1 MQIRHRG
8 DVCRKCIAATAA
20 IQPSYELMSDV
31 SQSRFLRGI
40 DAADLELIL
49 SEATERRAP
58 AGAVVTH
65 QGAPANELFL
75 IEKGRARYF
84 TSTLDG
90 DKILLRWLPQ
100 GDIFGGA
107 TLLAD
112 PSAYRVSTEIV
123 RDASL
128 LVWRRSSI
136 RALAERFPKIMDNAL
151 SIAGDYLDWYIGAH
165 LALSSQTA
173 RQRLAGV
180 LVSLA
185 PLHGRAVPGG
195 VELDVTNE
203 ELASAA
209 HITLFAASRILNE
222 WQRRRAIVKRRG
234 HVLLRAPERLAI
246 TID

>member
-1 MQIRHRG
+1 MIGMG
-8 DVCRKCIAATAA
+8 DVG
-20 IQPSYELMSDV
+20 
-31 SQSRFLRGI
+31 QSRFLNGI
-40 DAADLELIL
+40 GAADLGLIL
-49 SEATERRAP
+49 AYASERRVS
-58 AGAVVTH
+58 AGTVLTH
-65 QGAPANELFL
+65 QGAPATELFL
-75 IEKGRARYF
+75 IARGRARYF
-84 TSTLDG
+84 TTTPDG

-100 GDIFGGA
+100 GDIFGA
-107 TLLAD
+107 AALLAE

-128 LVWRRSSI
+128 LVWTRSSI
-136 RALAERFPKIMDNAL
+136 RSLAERCPRIMENAL
-151 SIAGDYLDWYIGAH
+151 SIVGDYLDWYIAAH

-195 VELDVTNE
+195 GALDVTNE

-209 HITLFAASRILNE
+209 HITLFTASRILNE

-234 HVLLRAPERLAI
+234 HVVLRAPEQLVIAI
-246 TID
+246 DDTDRPRRAV

>member
-1 MQIRHRG
+1 
-8 DVCRKCIAATAA
+8 
-20 IQPSYELMSDV
+20 MSDV
-31 SQSRFLRGI
+31 GQSRFLEGI
-40 DAADLELIL
+40 GEADLGLIL
-49 SEATERRAP
+49 AYAMERRVS
-58 AGAVVTH
+58 AGTVVTR
-65 QGAPANELFL
+65 QGAPATELFL
-75 IEKGRARYF
+75 IVKGRARYF

-107 TLLAD
+107 ALLAD
-112 PSAYRVSTEIV
+112 PSAYRVSTEII

-128 LVWRRSSI
+128 LVWTRASI
-136 RALAERFPKIMDNAL
+136 RALAARYPKIMENGL
-151 SIAGDYLDWYIGAH
+151 SIVGDYLDWYIGAH

-209 HITLFAASRILNE
+209 HITLFTASRILNE

-234 HVLLRAPERLAI
+234 HVVLRAPERLAI

>member
-1 MQIRHRG
+1 MG
-8 DVCRKCIAATAA
+8 DVR
-20 IQPSYELMSDV
+20 E
-31 SQSRFLRGI
+31 SRFFSGI
-40 DAADLELIL
+40 GAADVQLIL
-49 SEATERRAP
+49 AEATERRLP
-58 AGAVVTH
+58 AGAIVTR
-65 QGAPANELFL
+65 QDAPAAELFL
-75 IEKGRARYF
+75 IATGRARHF
-84 TSTLDG
+84 THTPDG

-107 TLLAD
+107 ALLVD

-123 RDASL
+123 RDTSL
-128 LVWRRSSI
+128 LVWRRASI
-136 RALAERFPKIMDNAL
+136 RTLAERYPRIWDNTL
-151 SIAGDYLDWYIGAH
+151 STASDYLDWYIAAH

-209 HITLFAASRILNE
+209 HITLFTASRILNE

-234 HVLLRAPERLAI
+234 HVVLRAPERLAI

>member
-1 MQIRHRG
+1 
-8 DVCRKCIAATAA
+8 
-20 IQPSYELMSDV
+20 MSDV
-31 SQSRFLRGI
+31 GQSRFLEGI
-40 DAADLELIL
+40 GEADLGLIL
-49 SEATERRAP
+49 AYAMERRVS
-58 AGAVVTH
+58 AGTVVTR
-65 QGAPANELFL
+65 QGAPATELFL
-75 IEKGRARYF
+75 IVKGRARYF

-107 TLLAD
+107 ALLAD
-112 PSAYRVSTEIV
+112 PSAYRVSTEII

-128 LVWRRSSI
+128 LVWTRASI
-136 RALAERFPKIMDNAL
+136 RALAARYPKIMENAL
-151 SIAGDYLDWYIGAH
+151 SIVGDYLDWYIGAH

-209 HITLFAASRILNE
+209 HITLFTASRILNE

-234 HVLLRAPERLAI
+234 LVVLRAPERLAI